1 MSAGEGREGNPPC
14 VAYVMSRFPKLTET
28 FVLDEI
34 LALEARG
41 VRVEV
46 FPLWR
51 ERGGP
56 VHPDAVPVVDRAHFT
71 PTLDSTILRDNLAA
85 LFSRPGIYLGTLA
98 RVVRANLASL
108 RFLLGALAVF
118 PKSVSFARRMR
129 ALGVE
134 HLHAH
139 FASHPAASAFVVGRL
154 GGIPWSFTAHGSDLH
169 REQAMLPEKV
179 AEAAHVIAI
188 SDYNR
193 RFLLDHAGPDAA
205 RHADRVHVVH
215 CGVDAE
221 RFAGDP
227 GVVDAERLSRDR
239 LVGDAETASLR
250 GDAFEIVCV
259 GTLHAVKGQGF
270 LVDACAALD
279 KEGLAWRLHLV
290 GDGEDRQALE
300 DRARAHDI
308 ADHVVFHGALDRAGV
323 RAVLAG
329 ADVSVAPSV
338 PTADGRRE
346 GIPVVLMEAGATG
359 LPLIG
364 SRLSGIPEIIEDG
377 VTGLLVEPGDVAG
390 LTAALVRLASDSAL
404 AGRLGAAAR
413 QRIEDEFSLDRN
425 VDRLV
430 GLFFGEGARA

>member
-1 MSAGEGREGNPPC
+1 MSVGEARGRGRPC

-56 VHPDAVPVVDRAHFT
+56 VHPDAVPVVERAHFT
-71 PTLDSTILRDNLAA
+71 PTLDRTILRDNLAA
-85 LFSRPGIYLGTLA
+85 LFTRPGTYVRTLA
-98 RVVRANLASL
+98 RVVRANRSSV
-108 RFLLGALAVF
+108 RFLLGSLAVF

-139 FASHPAASAFVVGRL
+139 FASHPAASAFVVGRFS
-154 GGIPWSFTAHGSDLH
+154 GIPWSFTAHGSDLH

-193 RFLLDHAGPDAA
+193 RFLLEHAGPDAA

-215 CGVDAE
+215 CGVDAS
-221 RFAGDP
+221 RFAR
-227 GVVDAERLSRDR
+227 ERS
-239 LVGDAETASLR
+239 GGET
-250 GDAFEIVCV
+250 FEIVCV

-270 LVDACAALD
+270 LIDACAALD
-279 KEGLAWRLHLV
+279 KEGIAWRLHLV
-290 GDGEDRQALE
+290 GDGEDRAALE
-300 DRARAHDI
+300 ERARGHGI

-338 PTADGRRE
+338 PTTDGRRE

-364 SRLSGIPEIIEDG
+364 SRLSGIPEIVEDG
-377 VTGLLVEPGDVAG
+377 VTGLLVEPGDVEG
-390 LTAALVRLASDSAL
+390 LAAALVRLASDPDSA
-404 AGRLGAAAR
+404 ARMGAAAR
-413 QRIEDEFSLDRN
+413 ERVEDEFCLERN
-425 VDRLV
+425 VDRLAE
-430 GLFFGEGARA
+430 LFFGDEVRV